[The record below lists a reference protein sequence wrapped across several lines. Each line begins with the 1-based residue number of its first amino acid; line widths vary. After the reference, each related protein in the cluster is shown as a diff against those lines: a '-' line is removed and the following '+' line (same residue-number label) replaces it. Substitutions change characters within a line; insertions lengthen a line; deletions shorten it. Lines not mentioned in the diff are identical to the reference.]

1 MNQKKKVYILKTH
14 DKYELPLGV
23 YDSLD
28 DLATAAGKKK
38 SSIASSI
45 SHTKNGTKS
54 FCKYERVEIE
64 E

>member
-1 MNQKKKVYILKTH
+1 MNKKKKVYILKTC

-28 DLATAAGKKK
+28 DLATAVGLTK

-45 SHTKNGTKS
+45 SHAKNGDKS